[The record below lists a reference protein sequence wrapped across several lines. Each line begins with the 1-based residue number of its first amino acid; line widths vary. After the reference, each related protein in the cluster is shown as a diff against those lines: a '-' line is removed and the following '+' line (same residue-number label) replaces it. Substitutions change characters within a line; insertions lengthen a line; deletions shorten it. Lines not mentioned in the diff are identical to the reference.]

1 MKRRLNILCA
11 IVLLVMGWS
20 VGVSVYYMG
29 LGMTKGV
36 QMGMNAAR
44 EQLENGNSVQ
54 LERVSNL
61 RTVSLL
67 PRFLDEWE
75 GDLFTDSVRNEKTG
89 RYVPMAYTN
98 LMVSVPV
105 EAPAWQK
112 VVSTLMGFLVLVGS
126 ERLGVG
132 TVHPSGGVGQPFG
145 HLQLAQRPS
154 PAPSGRAADCGLCLR
169 AAARISVA
177 LQPARGLRAEV
188 L

>member
-11 IVLLVMGWS
+11 IVLLVMSWS

-36 QMGMNAAR
+36 QMGIDAAR
-44 EQLENGNSVQ
+44 EKLEDGNSAQ

-61 RTVSLL
+61 RTVSVL
-67 PRFLDEWE
+67 PKFLDEWE

-105 EAPAWQK
+105 ETPAWQK
-112 VVSTLMGFLVLVGS
+112 VASTS
-126 ERLGVG
+126 ERLGTG

-145 HLQLAQRPS
+145 HLQLAKRPS
-154 PAPSGRAADCGLCLR
+154 LAPLGRAADCGLCLR
-169 AAARISVA
+169 TVARISVA
-177 LQPARGLRAEV
+177 LQPARGLCAGV